1 MDYNNENSIWAQ
13 KDGTVTSIKAMSSTH
28 LINSIKKCQR
38 DKWRISY
45 LPYLLKE
52 AKNRGL
58 DDIYPELFI

>member
-1 MDYNNENSIWAQ
+1 M
-13 KDGTVTSIKAMSSTH
+13 VHLTSIKAMSSTH

-38 DKWRISY
+38 SKWRIPY

-58 DDIYPELFI
+58 DDTYPELFI